1 MAHGSFIHSLQIQR
15 RVVGALLLREVITRY
30 GRRNIGFLWLFVEP
44 MLFTLGVT
52 ALWAVIRHRGASDLP
67 IIEFA
72 VTGYSAVLLWRNT
85 ANRSAN
91 AIGPNAALMHH
102 RNVKV
107 MDIFLSRA
115 LLEIGGATVSFATL
129 CILFQAAGWMRPP
142 ENVLMLLS
150 GWGLLAWFG
159 IALALFIGGLSA
171 RNEVVEKFWHPM
183 TYLLFPISG
192 AAFMVEWL
200 PPAAREVVLW
210 IPMVHGVEMLRGGY
224 FGPGVRVHY
233 DVSYLASFCLLLS
246 LLGLGLTRTIPA
258 EMDSA

>member
-1 MAHGSFIHSLQIQR
+1 MPNATLMTSVQIQR

-44 MLFTLGVT
+44 MLFTLGIT
-52 ALWAVIRHRGASDLP
+52 AMWAVVRHRGAADLP
-67 IIEFA
+67 VVEFA

-85 ANRSAN
+85 ANRCAN
-91 AIGPNAALMHH
+91 AIGPNAALMYH

-115 LLEIGGATVSFATL
+115 LLEIGGATMSFATL
-129 CILFQAAGWMRPP
+129 SVVFLAVGWMRPP
-142 ENVLMLLS
+142 ADVLMLLS

-171 RNEVVEKFWHPM
+171 RSEVVEKFWHPL
-183 TYLLFPISG
+183 TYLFFPISG

-200 PPAAREVVLW
+200 PPTAREVVLW
-210 IPMVHGVEMLRGGY
+210 IPMVHGVEMMRGGY
-224 FGPGVRVHY
+224 FGSGVRVHY
-233 DVSYLASFCLLLS
+233 DVAYLALFCLILS
-246 LLGLGLTRTIPA
+246 LLGLGLIRTMHPEDEA
-258 EMDSA
+258 G

>member
-1 MAHGSFIHSLQIQR
+1 
-15 RVVGALLLREVITRY
+15 
-30 GRRNIGFLWLFVEP
+30 
-44 MLFTLGVT
+44 
-52 ALWAVIRHRGASDLP
+52 
-67 IIEFA
+67 
-72 VTGYSAVLLWRNT
+72 
-85 ANRSAN
+85 
-91 AIGPNAALMHH
+91 
-102 RNVKV
+102 
-107 MDIFLSRA
+107 
-115 LLEIGGATVSFATL
+115 
-129 CILFQAAGWMRPP
+129 MRPP

-159 IALALFIGGLSA
+159 IALALFIGGLSV